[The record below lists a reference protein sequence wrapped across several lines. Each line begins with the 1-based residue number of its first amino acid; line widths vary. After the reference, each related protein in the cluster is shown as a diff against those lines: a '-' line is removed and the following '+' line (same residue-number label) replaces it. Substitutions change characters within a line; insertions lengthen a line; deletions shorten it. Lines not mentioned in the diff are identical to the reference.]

1 MARRVRSSVVA
12 AAALCFAFHAPCLQ
26 VSCEHRALRYTLKQ
40 RCHGDRDKK
49 QLFGTDVPFGT
60 SPAPRALANEGA
72 AKADVRALAA
82 ATAALLLSDR
92 RYGRS
97 HIMSK
102 HLDL

>member
-1 MARRVRSSVVA
+1 MHSTPALPAVVS
-12 AAALCFAFHAPCLQ
+12 LMCCG
-26 VSCEHRALRYTLKQ
+26 RYTLKQ
-40 RCHGDRDKK
+40 RTHGDRDKK
-49 QLFGTDVPFGT
+49 QLFGSEVPFGT
-60 SPAPRALANEGA
+60 SPAPRAVSNEA

-92 RYGRS
+92 HYGRS

>member
-1 MARRVRSSVVA
+1 LHPTL
-12 AAALCFAFHAPCLQ
+12 ALPAVDLLTC
-26 VSCEHRALRYTLKQ
+26 SGRYTLKQ
-40 RCHGDRDKK
+40 RTHGDRDKK
-49 QLFGTDVPFGT
+49 QLFGSEVPFGT
-60 SPAPRALANEGA
+60 SPAPRAVSNEA

-92 RYGRS
+92 HYGRS